1 MHNAKK
7 WPNNFK
13 DLLVFTTQD
22 FHNIFNQFPILYM
35 KGLSF
40 YSLILFL
47 SISCPQILWSK
58 IHKKRNLPQME
69 NF

>member
-40 YSLILFL
+40 YSLILFF
-47 SISCPQILWSK
+47 SISCPQIL
-58 IHKKRNLPQME
+58 
-69 NF
+69 